1 MSTNLYQ
8 FVDPSLYKIDPI
20 KSATLSNTK
29 LDNNIYTGFIEV
41 DVGGFRQGKSTF
53 DNVDTGFILGIHD
66 GLAKFYIG
74 NTTSYLNWTG
84 TQLNINGLV
93 VDGIRLNP
101 TLYGASTNGT
111 DAYTLT
117 VDPAPT
123 AYNTGL
129 GVFFNADVANS
140 GAASL
145 NINGL
150 GVIVIK
156 KDGTTDLATGDILA
170 SSLNLVVYDG
180 TNFQLLSPVQIDKYI
195 VGSMANTFIKSYF
208 NIQLPFILWTGAVDD
223 DTTTPLDNWIRSS
236 ADVVLTNGG
245 AMAQF
250 TATGSENIYLD
261 TPFKVSGSADLQW
274 DQTNIIIM
282 DWWAKLPTTST
293 GDIQMGFVNS
303 SSVLTSVYDSAVNG
317 RATFAMRGSTGV
329 IYATIS
335 KNAVGADQTDVS
347 SGITNTNWNNFRIE
361 LDLNNQALFYINGV
375 LKATLSGANL
385 TTSASALV
393 TGFGRSNT
401 AVYAVTAPNFSLEM
415 NP

>member
-84 TQLNINGLV
+84 TQLNING
-93 VDGIRLNP
+93 
-101 TLYGASTNGT
+101 
-111 DAYTLT
+111 
-117 VDPAPT
+117 
-123 AYNTGL
+123 
-129 GVFFNADVANS
+129 
-140 GAASL
+140 
-145 NINGL
+145 
-150 GVIVIK
+150 
-156 KDGTTDLATGDILA
+156 
-170 SSLNLVVYDG
+170 LVVYDG

-293 GDIQMGFVNS
+293 
-303 SSVLTSVYDSAVNG
+303 
-317 RATFAMRGSTGV
+317 
-329 IYATIS
+329 
-335 KNAVGADQTDVS
+335 
-347 SGITNTNWNNFRIE
+347 
-361 LDLNNQALFYINGV
+361 
-375 LKATLSGANL
+375 
-385 TTSASALV
+385 
-393 TGFGRSNT
+393 
-401 AVYAVTAPNFSLEM
+401 
-415 NP
+415 